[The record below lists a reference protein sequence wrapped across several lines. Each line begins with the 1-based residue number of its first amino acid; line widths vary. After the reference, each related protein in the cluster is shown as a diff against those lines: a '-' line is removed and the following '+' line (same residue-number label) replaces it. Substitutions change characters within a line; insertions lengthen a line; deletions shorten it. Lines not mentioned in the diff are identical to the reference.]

1 MQNWVPPFV
10 NSSLHLKHHNHCFPC
25 SLIHNVSA
33 GAEQPGNSGNKGK
46 DDGGSYA
53 VPQLPLSDKHPKGG
67 GEEETEDGDVTV
79 EREDDGGGTAKVNKL
94 DLILIICL
102 FVL

>member
-1 MQNWVPPFV
+1 M
-10 NSSLHLKHHNHCFPC
+10 
-25 SLIHNVSA
+25 SA

-53 VPQLPLSDKHPKGG
+53 VPQLPLSDKHPGG